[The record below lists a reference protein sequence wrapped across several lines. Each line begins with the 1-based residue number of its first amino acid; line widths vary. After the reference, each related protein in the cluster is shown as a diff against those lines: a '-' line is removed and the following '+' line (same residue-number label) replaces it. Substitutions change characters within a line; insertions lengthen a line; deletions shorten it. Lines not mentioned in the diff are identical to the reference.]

1 VTAHRILWVVDYDIP
16 EYPKAKRR
24 AFYRARTQLFK
35 DHKIWAHRS
44 TDSVLI
50 CDNKTLARAL
60 YNLAVRYGEAH
71 LYQVLEVAGGKTFY

>member
-1 VTAHRILWVVDYDIP
+1 VHYDIP
-16 EYPKAKRR
+16 EKPIARRR

-35 DHKIWAHRS
+35 EHKIWAHRS

-60 YNLAVRYGEAH
+60 FNLAVRYGHAN